1 MLGNLIGE
9 FKGKT
14 TGIRVLSEG
23 KLELTQQGMGK
34 VMGIDGSM
42 LTTGVA
48 TPMPN
53 GVTMIDANG
62 TLMTMD
68 GDVVMVKINGIGWT
82 TGKGWKAS
90 YRGAA
95 YQMTM
100 SPKLAAINKIVSVWE
115 NESDENGDW
124 VLKFWEWK

>member
-14 TGIRVLSEG
+14 TGFRVLSEG
-23 KLELTQQGMGK
+23 KIELSQQGMGK

-42 LTTGVA
+42 VTTGVA

-68 GDVVMVKINGIGWT
+68 GDVVMVKINGIGWM

-100 SPKLAAINKIVSVWE
+100 SQKLAGMNKIVSVWE

-124 VLKFWEWK
+124 VLKFCEWK

>member
-23 KLELTQQGMGK
+23 KLEITQQGMGK

-42 LTTGVA
+42 VTTGVA

-53 GVTMIDANG
+53 GVTMMDANA

-68 GDVVMVKINGIGWT
+68 GDVVMIKINGIGWT

-100 SPKLAAINKIVSVWE
+100 SQKLAAMNKIVSVWE

>member
-23 KLELTQQGMGK
+23 QMELSQQGMGK
-34 VMGIDGSM
+34 VMGTDGSM
-42 LTTGVA
+42 VTTGVA

-53 GVTMIDANG
+53 GVTMVDANG

-68 GDVVMVKINGIGWT
+68 GDLVMVKISGIGWT

-100 SPKLAAINKIVSVWE
+100 SPKLAALNKIVSVWE

>member
-23 KLELTQQGMGK
+23 KLEITQQGMGK
-34 VMGIDGSM
+34 VMGIESSTM
-42 LTTGVA
+42 TTGVA

-53 GVTMIDANG
+53 GVTMIDGNG
-62 TLMTMD
+62 TLMTVD
-68 GDVVMVKINGIGWT
+68 GDVIMVKVNGIGWK

-100 SPKLAAINKIVSVWE
+100 SQKLAALNKIVSVWE

-124 VLKFWEWK
+124 VLKLWEWK